1 MKTTPFCPIAYIR
14 CSTDKQVDFG
24 SSIETQKDS
33 ILNFCKAFSI
43 PEPEFIIDEGVSGRT
58 IKRKG
63 ISEILRRVNNKE
75 TNLVIAYNFSRM
87 FRNVIDTLNFVE
99 LIEKKGVEF
108 ISINER
114 IDTTTYFGKL
124 NITML
129 AAFNRMMSDRISE
142 DTCKSLRNKKSK
154 LQPYQKPLSG
164 CK

>member
-99 LIEKKGVEF
+99 LIEKKRGG
-108 ISINER
+108 IYI
-114 IDTTTYFGKL
+114 
-124 NITML
+124 
-129 AAFNRMMSDRISE
+129 
-142 DTCKSLRNKKSK
+142 
-154 LQPYQKPLSG
+154 YQRAY
-164 CK
+164 